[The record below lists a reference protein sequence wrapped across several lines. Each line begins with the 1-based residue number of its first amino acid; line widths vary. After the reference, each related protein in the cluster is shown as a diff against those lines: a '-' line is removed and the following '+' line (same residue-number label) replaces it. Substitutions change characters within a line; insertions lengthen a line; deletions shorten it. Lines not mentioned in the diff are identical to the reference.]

1 MTASSKQI
9 ITLVLCLRALP
20 GVAIGQVRDGMLG
33 NVWGAPVAAIAK
45 PLELNSPRFE
55 GNTILY
61 STDIHEI
68 GDARL
73 EFCQVEFV
81 DGRFA
86 GVIVSTRGSQNSER
100 LLGLLKNSYGEGASD
115 NPRSHTWMT
124 AETRVSYDL
133 DSFGDAYAYWYS
145 RRLQK

>member
-1 MTASSKQI
+1 MTTSSKQI

-20 GVAIGQVRDGMLG
+20 GIAMGQVRDGIFG
-33 NVWGAPVAAIAK
+33 SHWGASVAAVAK

-61 STDIHEI
+61 STDIQTI
-68 GDARL
+68 GDAPVDC
-73 EFCQVEFV
+73 CQIEFV

-86 GVIVSTRGSQNSER
+86 GVIVTTRGTENSQR
-100 LLGLLKNSYGEGASD
+100 LLGLLRSAYGDGAGE
-115 NPRSHTWMT
+115 NARSRTWMT
-124 AETRVSYDL
+124 AETRVSYDV

-145 RRLQK
+145 RRLQQ